1 MGPKCEGIDQGN
13 PWDDAYGESEHA
25 SIDMADYFRERR
37 YSWPLNKGQ
46 IDSVP
51 NPQFE
56 KQIGDI
62 KDAAEDYLI
71 DNVYKEVK
79 KEDPLKL
86 LKKPK
91 TVSRRTQT
99 YLREL
104 LQVEG
109 ENLQES
115 DMEIVMDEAAEIDE
129 TYAVDLISKVIQNI
143 SDEEDQPK

>member
-1 MGPKCEGIDQGN
+1 M
-13 PWDDAYGESEHA
+13 
-25 SIDMADYFRERR
+25 
-37 YSWPLNKGQ
+37 
-46 IDSVP
+46 
-51 NPQFE
+51 
-56 KQIGDI
+56 
-62 KDAAEDYLI
+62 I
-71 DNVYKEVK
+71 DNVYNEVK
-79 KEDPLKL
+79 KQDPLKL

-109 ENLQES
+109 EDLQES

>member
-1 MGPKCEGIDQGN
+1 
-13 PWDDAYGESEHA
+13 
-25 SIDMADYFRERR
+25 MADYFRERR

-104 LQVEG
+104 L
-109 ENLQES
+109 
-115 DMEIVMDEAAEIDE
+115 
-129 TYAVDLISKVIQNI
+129 
-143 SDEEDQPK
+143 